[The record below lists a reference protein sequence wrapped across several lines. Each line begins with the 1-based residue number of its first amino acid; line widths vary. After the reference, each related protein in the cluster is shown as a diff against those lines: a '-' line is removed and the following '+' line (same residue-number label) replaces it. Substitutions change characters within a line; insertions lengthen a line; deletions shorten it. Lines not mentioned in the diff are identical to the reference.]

1 MDNATL
7 ERYNIASSIVFQYR
21 QFVRSGGVL
30 IVKNNKFKV
39 AGYLRLS
46 VEDGDKEVSDSI
58 VSQKN
63 IIEDKIKNL
72 GEKFELV
79 DFYIDDGYTGL
90 NTNRPN
96 FQRMLDDIEK
106 KKVNCV
112 ITKDLSRLSRNNF
125 EANYYIEMYFLER
138 EIRYIAI
145 LDNVDT
151 YLKNSNNDM
160 IQFKTLI
167 NDWYSKDISRK
178 VKSGVWARKEQGLYV
193 AAKAPYGYMKDEN
206 NKNHLIINPE
216 EAPIVKKI
224 FQMYNSGNSMGEI
237 AEKLQKDKVYCPSHN
252 GFQKNK
258 KGEYGWERS
267 TISKMLKNEM
277 YLGNTVYGKGINLS
291 YKSKKVKQIPRSEWK
306 KYENTHKAIISKELF
321 ESVQKR
327 MKLNQKAK
335 SHTHTWILNGIIYC
349 KECGEPMQLKVKYR
363 KDGKTISF
371 MRLYCSSSLHKKGY
385 CIRKYKGIELQS
397 VTQIVVANLNKKVN
411 NLINC
416 EDIAEL
422 LEKAYKNRD
431 IQSIKNELD
440 LKQKKLAKINKMIT
454 SLYTDYKKGIIQEYD
469 FNSMYNQELEKRDR
483 LNKEIKKLNNK
494 INNQTIISEA
504 EYKRVVKK
512 VSDVKKW
519 SKEQIADIID
529 NVQVDNDDNI
539 YINYKY
545 AVMEMA

>member
-1 MDNATL
+1 M
-7 ERYNIASSIVFQYR
+7 
-21 QFVRSGGVL
+21 
-30 IVKNNKFKV
+30 KNNKFKV

-63 IIEDKIKNL
+63 IIEDKIKSL

-371 MRLYCSSSLHKKGY
+371 MRLYCSSSLHKKG
-385 CIRKYKGIELQS
+385 
-397 VTQIVVANLNKKVN
+397 
-411 NLINC
+411 
-416 EDIAEL
+416 
-422 LEKAYKNRD
+422 
-431 IQSIKNELD
+431 
-440 LKQKKLAKINKMIT
+440 
-454 SLYTDYKKGIIQEYD
+454 
-469 FNSMYNQELEKRDR
+469 
-483 LNKEIKKLNNK
+483 
-494 INNQTIISEA
+494 
-504 EYKRVVKK
+504 
-512 VSDVKKW
+512 
-519 SKEQIADIID
+519 
-529 NVQVDNDDNI
+529 
-539 YINYKY
+539 
-545 AVMEMA
+545 